1 MERFKYFFFQLL
13 PVDNN
18 SPVAGY
24 LPSVRDSL
32 EDYSEAEKDE
42 LIREL
47 LDRNDEMAEENRRL
61 EEKSYTDSM
70 TGLRDSGAFYDS
82 LRENVSRAN
91 RGNDFSLL
99 MIDMNDFKGINDN
112 YGHKKG
118 DEVLKGVSEVLERVS
133 EVFEESLRE
142 HDRAFR
148 YGGDEF
154 AVQLEGSDL
163 DDAVNVAE
171 RIYGEIM
178 DMEVWE
184 DIDGELV
191 DYGMSIG
198 CVEYSGG
205 SEHCIETTSDTL
217 YRLADDA
224 MYFAKESENSD
235 MAVAEYG
242 ERFFEG
248 VPAYSL
254 RSV

>member
-91 RGNDFSLL
+91 RGEDFSLM

-112 YGHKKG
+112 YGHSKG
-118 DEVLKGVSEVLERVS
+118 DKLLKRIAQIIQNSCRQEDLVARIGVDEFVVLLPQTPKKETEVQAIAGATISSDSMTEII
-133 EVFEESLRE
+133 EEGLDIVTS
-142 HDRAFR
+142 A
-148 YGGDEF
+148 YGG
-154 AVQLEGSDL
+154 G
-163 DDAVNVAE
+163 N
-171 RIYGEIM
+171 
-178 DMEVWE
+178 
-184 DIDGELV
+184 
-191 DYGMSIG
+191 
-198 CVEYSGG
+198 
-205 SEHCIETTSDTL
+205 
-217 YRLADDA
+217 
-224 MYFAKESENSD
+224 
-235 MAVAEYG
+235 
-242 ERFFEG
+242 
-248 VPAYSL
+248 
-254 RSV
+254 